1 MIRNLG
7 PAWALHSSTLNFMAN
22 NRYVFNTVLEG
33 FINVYEDSGKFNNR
47 TFAYKLPEDI
57 LKQAETDREELLQW
71 AKSKAKGRVQQAIEP
86 WDEEGTCKYTY
97 GEGDGTRKVK
107 PAPVFVDTEGTAVEP
122 SVLRDVRKGTKVR
135 LIVQQKPYSVGPNIG
150 TTLRV
155 LGVQIVELV
164 GANGAVDSGD
174 LSVEDI
180 AGIFGSVEGFKAGEP
195 AVRDE
200 RKPESTGNDYDF

>member
-1 MIRNLG
+1 
-7 PAWALHSSTLNFMAN
+7 MAN
-22 NRYVFNTVLEG
+22 NRYVVDAILEG

-47 TFAYKLPEDI
+47 TFAYKLPSDI
-57 LKQAETDREELLQW
+57 LAQAETDREELLKW

-97 GEGDGTRKVK
+97 GKGDGTRKEK
-107 PAPVFVDTEGTAVEP
+107 PAPIFVDSEGSALEP
-122 SVLRDVRKGTKVR
+122 AVLRDIRKGTKVR

-155 LGVQIVELV
+155 LGVQVIELV
-164 GANGAVDSGD
+164 SGNGSVDSGD

-180 AGIFGSVEGFKAGEP
+180 AGIFGSVEGFKASEP

-200 RKPESTGNDYDF
+200 RKPESTGEEYDF